1 MDNIKKYLTLKK
13 MNNELVNVQIILITS
28 HIIQGYGSHKL
39 RNLFML
45 IIGTDAANFLNTFY
59 KH

>member
-1 MDNIKKYLTLKK
+1 